1 MNGWRFCG
9 RSAPGRSL
17 TISNRA
23 SDRSC
28 SRLTMDI
35 SLMRLL
41 DHDEYVCRESMSDV
55 AKVQTERA
63 SGSQLNWRCKVD
75 LDTFG
80 IYVLFRTLWYQNWVF
95 GTIFGIWYHIWYLV
109 SYLVF
114 GTIFGVR
121 KKPHFDTCSK
131 GRYLQKW
138 YQLDKGAIFTEADIC
153 LKTVLQDRVCIVIVS
168 LLNGW

>member
-41 DHDEYVCRESMSDV
+41 DHDEYGCRGSMSDV
-55 AKVQTERA
+55 AKFQTERA

-80 IYVLFRTLWYQNWVF
+80 IYVLFRAFWYQNWVF
-95 GTIFGIWYHIWYLV
+95 GTIFGILV
-109 SYLVF
+109 AYSIL
-114 GTIFGVR
+114 GVILGILGLSLEYEINR
-121 KKPHFDTCSK
+121 ISTRVQGGDICRS
-131 GRYLQKW
+131 W
-138 YQLDKGAIFTEADIC
+138 YQFDKGAIFTEADIC
-153 LKTVLQDRVCIVIVS
+153 WLFCRI
-168 LLNGW
+168 GYA